1 MSGWILPRLSC
12 KSAQVRQK
20 DLPAQR
26 FWLQNGQNLA
36 GQTWSG
42 RASEQRWA
50 RIETG
55 RLGCVQL
62 GLR

>member
-1 MSGWILPRLSC
+1 MSGWILPRWSC

-26 FWLQNGQNLA
+26 FSVQESQNLA
-36 GQTWSG
+36 GLTWSG
-42 RASEQRWA
+42 RASKQRWA

-55 RLGCVQL
+55 GLGCVQP